1 MRISTKSIVTACC
14 LGGAFA
20 FGLFLRDM
28 VRPNA
33 VSLLPEAQAQAD
45 RGPGSRRCSSRT
57 LKGAYGVKFEGV
69 RVGVGPI
76 ASVSRFTFDGE
87 GNFTTSEIGRFNGNP
102 VQRAFSGPYTVYE
115 DCTGFLSFPYTVTG
129 QPHDVHGDFVI
140 VDEGQEFYL
149 LDNSD
154 NWVANGVGKRM

>member
-1 MRISTKSIVTACC
+1 MRISMKSIVIACC
-14 LGGAFA
+14 LSGAFA
-20 FGLFLRDM
+20 LGFLLRELVTPD
-28 VRPNA
+28 A
-33 VSLLPEAQAQAD
+33 VSLVPDAQAQAD
-45 RGPGSRRCSSRT
+45 KGPGSRRCSSRT

-69 RVGVGPI
+69 RVGIGPI

-102 VQRAFSGPYTVYE
+102 VQRAFSGQYTVNE
-115 DCTGFLSFPYTVTG
+115 DCTGFLNFPSTVTG

-154 NWVANGVGKRM
+154 SWVANGVGKRM